1 MLDENKTLDEQSAIE
16 STQAVPQEETVETVA
31 TEEVAIQEKA
41 VETVA
46 TQEVAI
52 QEEAVA
58 DAVEVEQFFS
68 QEKEAVEKKAE
79 RSPNVKVRKCLKA
92 IGYYT
97 AGTIMSLIF
106 LFPLLYM
113 LATSTKT
120 EQQYAFDA
128 GSLMMFLPNVTDL
141 ATAFGNYANV
151 ITGYGM
157 WQYTINTILYAAV
170 IIVLNIIINGLAGY
184 AMAKFNF
191 PGKGFFSFI
200 ILFLIV
206 VPVETSIIPLYSIV
220 NQMLHLTDSNMTA
233 PLAIILPA
241 SISIFNI
248 FLFMQFFEGIP
259 KEYEE
264 AARID
269 GAGTLRIFFSMILP
283 LSKPIVATV
292 ATFCFIGTWNDY
304 VWPTMVLPYPE
315 EGMWPLWNIQAGL
328 TSVKSATGVT
338 TGEIMA
344 SLVVASVPIFIV
356 YVVAQKYIVQGFG
369 SAGLKM

>member
-1 MLDENKTLDEQSAIE
+1 MAN
-16 STQAVPQEETVETVA
+16 AVIQDTKRLHSKVQCAKVIRSVIYYVCGTVL
-31 TEEVAIQEKA
+31 A
-41 VETVA
+41 V
-46 TQEVAI
+46 
-52 QEEAVA
+52 
-58 DAVEVEQFFS
+58 
-68 QEKEAVEKKAE
+68 
-79 RSPNVKVRKCLKA
+79 L
-92 IGYYT
+92 
-97 AGTIMSLIF
+97 F
-106 LFPLLYM
+106 LFPLVYM
-113 LATSTKT
+113 LATSTKS
-120 EQQYAFDA
+120 ESSYAADA
-128 GSLMMFLPNVTDL
+128 GSLMMFLPDFKNLPAAVDNYSKVFTDYGIWKY
-141 ATAFGNYANV
+141 AFNSV
-151 ITGYGM
+151 
-157 WQYTINTILYAAV
+157 LYAAV

-184 AMAKFNF
+184 VMAKFDF

-220 NQMLHLTDSNMTA
+220 KVLLGLKGTTSI
-233 PLAIILPA
+233 LAVILPS

-248 FLFMQFFEGIP
+248 FLFVQFFEMIP

-269 GAGTLRIFFSMILP
+269 GAGSLRIFFSMILP

-304 VWPTMVLPYPE
+304 LWPTMVLPYAE
-315 EGMWPLWNIQAGL
+315 EGAWPLYPIQSAL
-328 TSVKSATGVT
+328 TSIQSIQGIT

-344 SLVVASVPIFIV
+344 SLVVTSIPIFIV